1 MNKWVCWLGWIL
13 VEQCEL
19 VSRVEGRSSGRG
31 SHRGKKK
38 MRFFDPWVRKIP
50 CRRKW
55 QSTPVFLP
63 GEYHGQRSLVGY
75 ILWSYKELGTTE
87 WLTQL
92 QLGLQWFLVAFTEGC
107 ETKTRKWK
115 WKSMEFSRSEYWSGQ
130 PFPSP
135 GDLPNPGIKPRSP
148 TLQEDSLPAEPPG
161 KPKITGVGSLFL
173 LQLIFPTQESNQG
186 LLRCRWI
193 FTNWAIREA
202 KPNQTKPKQMKQ
214 NQKWIVKW

>member
-1 MNKWVCWLGWIL
+1 M
-13 VEQCEL
+13 
-19 VSRVEGRSSGRG
+19 RS
-31 SHRGKKK
+31 
-38 MRFFDPWVRKIP
+38 FDPWVRKIP

-75 ILWSYKELGTTE
+75 ILWGYKELGTTE

-92 QLGLQWFLVAFTEGC
+92 QLGLQWFLVTFTEGC
-107 ETKTRKWK
+107 QRKIRKWK

-135 GDLPNPGIKPRSP
+135 RDLPNPGIFFFFSNFYFIFKLYIIVLVLPNIKPRSP
-148 TLQEDSLPAEPPG
+148 TLQEDSLPVEPPG

-173 LQLIFPTQESNQG
+173 LQLIFPTQELNQG
-186 LLRCRWI
+186 LLCCRQ
-193 FTNWAIREA
+193 IRVE
-202 KPNQTKPKQMKQ
+202 
-214 NQKWIVKW
+214 WVE